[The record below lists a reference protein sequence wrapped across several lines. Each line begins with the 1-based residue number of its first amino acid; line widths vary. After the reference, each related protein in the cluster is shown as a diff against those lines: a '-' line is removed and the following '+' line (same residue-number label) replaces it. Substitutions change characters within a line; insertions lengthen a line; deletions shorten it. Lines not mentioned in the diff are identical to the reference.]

1 MRVITVLFTAAA
13 LATFAAGTLS
23 APRPALAAC
32 EPGDRVDKSTADD
45 ARKKIQA
52 AGYRNVRDLKKG
64 CDNFWHATATKDGQ
78 QVFVVLSPQGEV
90 VTEDRS

>member
-1 MRVITVLFTAAA
+1 MRVITVLLTAVA
-13 LATFAAGTLS
+13 LATFAGSLS
-23 APRPALAAC
+23 SPRPALAAC
-32 EPGDRVDKSTADD
+32 EPGDRIDKSTADD
-45 ARKKIQA
+45 ARRKIQA

-64 CDNFWHATATKDGQ
+64 CDNFWHASATKDGT